1 MRANM
6 RPAWPQGSGAT
17 PNRSLRSIR
26 NGFTNLRQ
34 SYLSRWGFL
43 RRHL

>member
-1 MRANM
+1 MSANT

-17 PNRSLRSIR
+17 PNRPISSAT
-26 NGFTNLRQ
+26 NGITNLRR
-34 SYLSRWGFL
+34 SYLSPWVVI

>member
-1 MRANM
+1 MSVNM

-17 PNRSLRSIR
+17 PNRPIPFAKNGLTVLRR
-26 NGFTNLRQ
+26 F
-34 SYLSRWGFL
+34 YLSFWVFP